1 MVGETKGDIAL
12 LLTCKSLCPRFLFW
26 NLSDICGTIDPR
38 FGKRDWNIEG
48 WTMGATGLVGVMA
61 LVSLVGP
68 GEPAKPTVS
77 FLLQDHRGAWHTLD
91 EARDRKVVVLAFLG
105 TECPLAEA
113 YAPRLAELAR
123 DFGKRGV
130 AFFGVDANQQDG
142 PVAIGRFAERHGL
155 PFPMLKDVGNGLA
168 DRVGAERTP
177 EVFVLDVSRV
187 VVYRGRV
194 DDQYA
199 IGIHRPS
206 STRHDLVDALD
217 AVLTGRPVATPR
229 TDAVGCT
236 IGRVTKSAQG
246 GAVTYAKEVA
256 RILQSHCVTCHRP
269 GEIAPFSLT
278 DYRQAAGW
286 SSMIDEVVDL
296 GRMPPWH
303 ASPEHGKFAN
313 DARLSADEKKAIR
326 DWVAAGSPEGDPA
339 DLPPPPQFVEGW
351 QIPRPDVVLEMPC
364 EIEIPA
370 EGSMPYELVK
380 IDPKI
385 SHDVWVRAS
394 QVRPGNPAVVH
405 HVVVYVLPP
414 GVEKI
419 DEAGGDFVAAY
430 APGMPARVLP
440 DGVAKRIPAGS
451 KIVLQLHYTPRGT
464 KQVDR
469 SRIGLLFADPA
480 TVHKELMSG
489 MALNFRLQIPPGA
502 PDYNS
507 RADFRFSQPS
517 LLLSLLPHMHLR
529 GKSMRFVAEYPDG
542 RREVILDVPRYEF
555 DWQNLYVLDQPKP
568 MPEGTILHTEARF
581 DNSAEN
587 PNNPDPRRAVTF
599 GEQTRDEMHVGYLNF
614 ALADQDLTLGMPTS
628 KRLANG
634 QYEVTFHHRP
644 DGAGEVG
651 RVGRHLHRLEGTAA
665 RHDRSGRL
673 GELLDDNRA
682 RPWVARVQVPHRW
695 GDLPP

>member
-1 MVGETKGDIAL
+1 
-12 LLTCKSLCPRFLFW
+12 
-26 NLSDICGTIDPR
+26 
-38 FGKRDWNIEG
+38 
-48 WTMGATGLVGVMA
+48 MGATGLVGVMA
-61 LVSLVGP
+61 LISLVGA
-68 GEPAKPTVS
+68 GKPAKPTVD
-77 FLLQDHRGAWHTLD
+77 FRLQDHRGAWHTLD

-142 PVAIGRFAERHGL
+142 PVAIGRFAEKHGL
-155 PFPMLKDVGNGLA
+155 PFPILKDVGNGLA
-168 DRVGAERTP
+168 DRIGAERTP
-177 EVFVLDVSRV
+177 EVFVLDVSRA
-187 VVYRGRV
+187 VVYRGRI

-217 AVLTGRPVATPR
+217 AVLAGRPVATPK
-229 TDAVGCT
+229 TDAVGCR

-286 SSMIDEVVDL
+286 SSMIAEVVDD

-351 QIPRPDVVLEMPC
+351 QIPRPDVVLEMPR

-370 EGSMPYELVK
+370 EGSMPYELVE

-385 SHDVWVRAS
+385 THDVWVRAS

-405 HVVVYVLPP
+405 HVVVFVLPP

-419 DEAGGDFVAAY
+419 DEAGGDFLAAY

-489 MALNFRLQIPPGA
+489 MALNFRLQIPPGT
-502 PDYNS
+502 PDYVS

-644 DGAGEVG
+644 GAPAKSVALVGTFTDWKERPLAMTGPDALGNYSTTIALDPGSHEYKFLIDGE
-651 RVGRHLHRLEGTAA
+651 TF
-665 RHDRSGRL
+665 RHDPGNPESAGFFHNSLIRL
-673 GELLDDNRA
+673 
-682 RPWVARVQVPHRW
+682 P
-695 GDLPP
+695 

>member
-1 MVGETKGDIAL
+1 
-12 LLTCKSLCPRFLFW
+12 
-26 NLSDICGTIDPR
+26 
-38 FGKRDWNIEG
+38 
-48 WTMGATGLVGVMA
+48 MGATGLVGVMA
-61 LVSLVGP
+61 LVSLLGP
-68 GEPAKPTVS
+68 GEPAKPTVG
-77 FLLQDHRGAWHTLD
+77 FRLQDHRGAWHTLD

-142 PVAIGRFAERHGL
+142 PVAIGRFAEKHGL

-168 DRVGAERTP
+168 DRIGAERTP
-177 EVFVLDVSRV
+177 EVFVLDVSRA

-217 AVLTGRPVATPR
+217 AVLAGRPVATPR
-229 TDAVGCT
+229 TDAVGCR

-286 SSMIDEVVDL
+286 SSMIAEVVDD

-351 QIPRPDVVLEMPC
+351 QIPRPDVVLEMPR

-370 EGSMPYELVK
+370 EGSMPYELVE

-385 SHDVWVRAS
+385 THDVWVRAS

-405 HVVVYVLPP
+405 HVVVFVLPP

-419 DEAGGDFVAAY
+419 DEAGGDFLAAY

-489 MALNFRLQIPPGA
+489 MALNLRLQIPPGTRRLRLAGRFPVLAALVA
-502 PDYNS
+502 PLAAAAHAPAGQVDEV
-507 RADFRFSQPS
+507 RRRIPRRPPRGHPRRTPIRVRLAEPLRPRPAQADARRDDPPHRSPLRQLGRESEQPGS
-517 LLLSLLPHMHLR
+517 ETRRHLR
-529 GKSMRFVAEYPDG
+529 
-542 RREVILDVPRYEF
+542 
-555 DWQNLYVLDQPKP
+555 
-568 MPEGTILHTEARF
+568 
-581 DNSAEN
+581 
-587 PNNPDPRRAVTF
+587 
-599 GEQTRDEMHVGYLNF
+599 
-614 ALADQDLTLGMPTS
+614 
-628 KRLANG
+628 
-634 QYEVTFHHRP
+634 
-644 DGAGEVG
+644 
-651 RVGRHLHRLEGTAA
+651 
-665 RHDRSGRL
+665 
-673 GELLDDNRA
+673 
-682 RPWVARVQVPHRW
+682 
-695 GDLPP
+695 